1 MAIRKR
7 IAVRARKLIDAPT
20 GNSFTSGRYGDRM
33 DQDRRNLVARIA
45 IVSAYIKALE
55 DPEKLLRVCGD
66 VLGDVD
72 EARAAV
78 ATAFDVSDV
87 AADAILDLQVRRFT
101 PRSVERMRSEL
112 ADFNRRLVDLDQP

>member
-1 MAIRKR
+1 
-7 IAVRARKLIDAPT
+7 
-20 GNSFTSGRYGDRM
+20 M

-66 VLGDVD
+66 VSGDVA

-101 PRSVERMRSEL
+101 PRSVEQMRSEL
-112 ADFNRRLVDLDQP
+112 AEFNRRLVDLDQP